1 MKKLIGIEGSSYAG
15 KTTVANELANMGYG
29 VIPEYDAFGPF
40 PKSDGS
46 VRGLKEVVDELLDRE
61 VQRSK
66 LITSKVTYFE
76 DRTPISLVTFEEM
89 KAFHADS
96 VDRERV
102 HKEIGDYVLSRI
114 VQLSEGGKITLPN
127 GVAVLRVTDRRD
139 FERRV
144 KKRGVTAVGEL
155 ALFATQLHVA
165 QKSLEHATLLPGVDK
180 STMIDVDAKSPQ
192 VIARELVYFA
202 KQI

>member
-15 KTTVANELANMGYG
+15 KTTVASELANMGYD

-46 VRGLKEVVDELLDRE
+46 ARGLKEVVDELLDRE

-66 LITSKVTYFE
+66 LITSEVTYFE
-76 DRTPISLVTFEEM
+76 DRTPISLVTFEDM
-89 KAFHADS
+89 KVFHADS
-96 VDRERV
+96 VDREKI
-102 HKEIGDYVLSRI
+102 HKEISNYALSRI
-114 VQLSEGGKITLPN
+114 VQLSEGGKIALPN
-127 GVAVLRVTDRRD
+127 GVAVLRVTDRQD

-155 ALFATQLHVA
+155 ALFATQLYVV
-165 QKSLEHATLLPGVDK
+165 QKSLEYATSLSGVNN
-180 STMIDVDAKSPQ
+180 SILIDVETKSPQ

-202 KQI
+202 RQI